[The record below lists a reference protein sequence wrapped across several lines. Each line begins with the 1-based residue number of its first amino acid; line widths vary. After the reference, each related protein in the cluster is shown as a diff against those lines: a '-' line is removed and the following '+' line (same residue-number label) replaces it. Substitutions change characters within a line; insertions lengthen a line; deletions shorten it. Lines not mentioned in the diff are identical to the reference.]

1 MPAFHPPPPI
11 SPTHAVGERGRPSHA
26 QSQPA
31 LRVERPGLRRV
42 APAGRACA
50 DAQARGRHTHG
61 STMRTVVDAAWR
73 QLVTDHLPPPSE
85 PAAYAPSL
93 HAWTLGGVRCSVQSS
108 KTHLP
113 AYHGPC
119 LWYHTKKSFLSK
131 AGKGARRAQRQ
142 EWVRGPRKL
151 ERTGLGAAGGRR
163 GRARATGLDAEAC
176 RRIPASVHTR
186 THTRGGERAAFIVRE
201 ILNARQMTSN
211 AGQKRAEHEATEQTV
226 ASDSMIPLS
235 QVAPSVKRAARPR
248 ALRPLGTVD
257 PPWGPWTLRGA
268 PWAHA
273 TFQAFADA
281 CVCARAVL

>member
-26 QSQPA
+26 QSKPA
-31 LRVERPGLRRV
+31 LRVESQGLRRV

-50 DAQARGRHTHG
+50 DAQARGRHTHW
-61 STMRTVVDAAWR
+61 STMLTVVGAAWR
-73 QLVTDHLPPPSE
+73 QRVTDHLPPPSE

-93 HAWTLGGVRCSVQSS
+93 HAWTLGGGGVQFRQ
-108 KTHLP
+108 
-113 AYHGPC
+113 
-119 LWYHTKKSFLSK
+119 TKLVCQRTMALLCGTTLKKIFLSK

-142 EWVRGPRKL
+142 EWERGPRKL
-151 ERTGLGAAGGRR
+151 ERAGLGAAGGRR

-186 THTRGGERAAFIVRE
+186 AHTRGGERAAFIVRE

-248 ALRPLGTVD
+248 AVRPLGTLD
-257 PPWGPWTLRGA
+257 PRLGPWTLMRG
-268 PWAHA
+268 PVGPCHIPGL
-273 TFQAFADA
+273 
-281 CVCARAVL
+281 C

>member
-1 MPAFHPPPPI
+1 MPALHPPPPI

-42 APAGRACA
+42 APAGRACE

-85 PAAYAPSL
+85 PAAYAASL
-93 HAWTLGGVRCSVQSS
+93 HAWTLGGGGVQFRQA
-108 KTHLP
+108 KTPLP
-113 AYHGPC
+113 VYHGRAC
-119 LWYHTKKSFLSK
+119 GTTLLKKIFLSK

-151 ERTGLGAAGGRR
+151 ERAGLGAAGGRR

-186 THTRGGERAAFIVRE
+186 SHTRGGERAAFIVRE
-201 ILNARQMTSN
+201 ILNARQMTAN

-248 ALRPLGTVD
+248 AFRPLGTVD
-257 PPWGPWTLRGA
+257 PPWGPWTLLRG
-268 PWAHA
+268 PVGPCHIPGL
-273 TFQAFADA
+273 
-281 CVCARAVL
+281 C